1 MYQVIA
7 MSCNE
12 ISALFSTNNKHA
24 ITWYNSQIIIYKNMY
39 NIYNIVDYIYNIVD
53 YIYNKLIEE
62 ESSIVKTA
70 Y

>member
-24 ITWYNSQIIIYKNMY
+24 ITWYNSQIIIYKN
-39 NIYNIVDYIYNIVD
+39 IYNIVED

>member
-1 MYQVIA
+1 MYQVIV

-12 ISALFSTNNKHA
+12 ISARFSTNNKHA
-24 ITWYNSQIIIYKNMY
+24 RTWYNSQIIIYKN
-39 NIYNIVDYIYNIVD
+39 IYNIVED

>member
-1 MYQVIA
+1 

-24 ITWYNSQIIIYKNMY
+24 ITWYNSQK
-39 NIYNIVDYIYNIVD
+39 YIYNIVED
-53 YIYNKLIEE
+53 YIYNKLREE